1 MIEFLDIEVYR
12 NKQLWYQNNP
22 LISELQHI
30 KFILHYLKHELL

>member
-12 NKQLWYQNNP
+12 NKQFLFHNYQNNP

-30 KFILHYLKHELL
+30 KFYITLL